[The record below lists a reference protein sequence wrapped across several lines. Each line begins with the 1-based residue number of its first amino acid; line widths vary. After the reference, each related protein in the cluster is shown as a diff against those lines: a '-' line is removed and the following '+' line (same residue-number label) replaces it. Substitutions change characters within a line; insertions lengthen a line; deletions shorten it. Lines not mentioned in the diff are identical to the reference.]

1 MYQSS
6 RALRSEHNEAVRLAW
21 KSIHVPF
28 GTILLGAFLLACVLS
43 AVMQVIALGPSN
55 AMPKEVGGGGCCG
68 HTRPSAPVADSRAR
82 KLHHH

>member
-55 AMPKEVGGGGCCG
+55 AMP
-68 HTRPSAPVADSRAR
+68 
-82 KLHHH
+82 